1 MASSGIPSFRYFTVD
16 LSVEYVAQVQ
26 INRPDKLNAFFEEY
40 GVCDLDETHTDRSDI
55 GCGMR

>member
-1 MASSGIPSFRYFTVD
+1 MAIPSFHYFTVD

-40 GVCDLDETHTDRSDI
+40 GICDLSEAHADHSDI
-55 GCGMR
+55 GCGMK